1 MKRTIPVFT
10 ALALIILILA
20 GYAGY
25 RMLDK
30 YTPSKEIADLSEYY
44 NTSGDLPALLYNY
57 ELQDTTGLYANG
69 QYYLP
74 ITWVN
79 DHINKRFYWDSTEQL
94 LVYALPDQIVYAD
107 ALTAGSN
114 GTPLLVVQDGG
125 IYLSTGLV
133 ANYTDIR
140 ITTFGDG
147 AVRRIYVTD
156 WGSQT
161 TARVKKT
168 APVREAGGIKS
179 PIVAAA
185 EKDSTVIVLEEMEKW
200 SRVETEDGHIGY
212 IRGSALRDFTQTETK
227 GTISRPEYGWTSM
240 DEKIVLGWHQ
250 VTTAAGNATLESVL
264 SRTKGVNVIAP
275 TWFSLTDNEGNFS
288 SLASQD
294 YVNQAHERGIRVW
307 ALLDNFSG
315 DVQTET
321 LLSSTTRRKKLIDGL
336 IAEVEKYGI
345 DGLNLDFESLKKQA
359 GPHYIEFIRELSI
372 PCRAKG
378 IVLSVDNY
386 VPSEYTAFYDRAEQ
400 AIAADYVIVMGY
412 DEHYSGGEKGS
423 VASLPFVDQGITGT
437 LLSVPKERVINGVPF
452 YTRLWTETSDG
463 TQSKAVGIRE
473 AKSWVEENQVELT
486 WLEDEG
492 QYYGE
497 YASESGMQYLWLE
510 DEESLK
516 LKMDLIKKYDL
527 AGVACWKLGMEDEAA
542 WTAIDWE

>member
-179 PIVAAA
+179 PIVAEA

-463 TQSKAVGIRE
+463 TQSKAIGIRE

>member
-114 GTPLLVVQDGG
+114 GTPLLVVEDGG

-156 WGSQT
+156 WDSQT

-179 PIVAAA
+179 PIVAEA

-463 TQSKAVGIRE
+463 TQSKAIGIRE

-516 LKMDLIKKYDL
+516 LKMELIKKYDL

>member
-179 PIVAAA
+179 PIVAEA
-185 EKDSTVIVLEEMEKW
+185 EKDSTIIVLEEMEKW

-463 TQSKAVGIRE
+463 TQSKAIGIRE